1 MIRVVIG
8 EMNKRVFK
16 ILGLLLFIIV
26 FGTSGYM
33 YLEDYSFVD
42 ALYMTFITITTVGL
56 NEVVPL
62 SDIGKIFTI
71 VLICFS
77 LGVIGFIVSSFG
89 KYIVEGFLSK
99 RIKDYKINK
108 EIMKSKGHVIVCGF
122 GRNGKQ
128 AVIELLEHKEKVVVI
143 DRNEER
149 IEMVKEFDENLLYVY
164 GDATH
169 DEDLLKAGINNA
181 KALITAMPNDSDNVY
196 VVLTARELN
205 PDLRIIARASDLK
218 ADVRL
223 KRAGANNVVMPD
235 RIGGVRMA
243 KLVSSP
249 DIVEFVDKIF
259 LQSSRIE
266 TVPCDAMA
274 CSFESCSIKELN
286 IRNKS
291 GANIIGVKDGDG
303 QFIFNPSSDFLLKND
318 QQLFVMGS
326 GDQVVALRKLLSKG
340 E

>member
-1 MIRVVIG
+1 MIRVVISDI
-8 EMNKRVFK
+8 NTRVIK
-16 ILGLLLFIIV
+16 IIGLLVVIIV
-26 FGTSGYM
+26 IGTAGYM
-33 YLEDYSFVD
+33 YIEDYSFVD
-42 ALYMTFITITTVGL
+42 ALYMTFITITTVGFS
-56 NEVVPL
+56 EVIPL
-62 SDIGKIFTI
+62 SDMGKLFTCFLI
-71 VLICFS
+71 VSS
-77 LGVIGFIVSSFG
+77 LGVIGFVISSLG

-108 EIMKSKGHVIVCGF
+108 KIMKSKGHVIVCGF
-122 GRNGKQ
+122 GRNGRQ
-128 AVIELLEHKEKVVVI
+128 AVKELLEHREKVVVI
-143 DRNEER
+143 DRSEER
-149 IEMVKEFDENLLYVY
+149 IEMVRELNENLLYVF

-169 DEDLLKAGINNA
+169 DEDLVKAGIKNA
-181 KALITAMPNDSDNVY
+181 KALITAMPNDADNVY

-205 PDLRIIARASDLK
+205 PKLRIIARSTDVK

-223 KRAGANNVVMPD
+223 KRAGADNVVMPD

-266 TVPCDAMA
+266 KVPCSGLS

-286 IRNKS
+286 VRNKS
-291 GANIIGVKDGDG
+291 GASIIGVKDGEG
-303 QFIFNPSSDFLLKND
+303 QFVFNPSSNFILKND
-318 QQLFVMGS
+318 QQLFVMGTKE
-326 GDQVVALRKLLSKG
+326 QVESLRELISTG

>member
-1 MIRVVIG
+1 MISIFIKEINR
-8 EMNKRVFK
+8 RVFK
-16 ILGLLLFIIV
+16 IIGLFVIV
-26 FGTSGYM
+26 IGGGTFGYM
-33 YLEDYSFVD
+33 YLEDYSFINSM
-42 ALYMTFITITTVGL
+42 YMTFITVTTVGFA
-56 NEVVPL
+56 EVMPL
-62 SDIGKIFTI
+62 SDTGKIFTI
-71 VLICFS
+71 FLICSS

-89 KYIVEGFLSK
+89 KYIVEGFLTK

-108 EIMKSKGHVIVCGF
+108 KIMKSKGHVIVCGF
-122 GRNGKQ
+122 GRNGRQ
-128 AVIELLEHKEKVVVI
+128 AVIELLEYKETVVVI
-143 DRNEER
+143 DKSEER
-149 IEMVKEFDENLLYVY
+149 IEMIKELNENLLYVF

-169 DEDLLKAGINNA
+169 DDDLVKAGINNA
-181 KALITAMPNDSDNVY
+181 KALVTAMPNDADNVY

-205 PDLRIIARASDLK
+205 PDLRIIARASDLN
-218 ADVRL
+218 ADIRL
-223 KRAGANNVVMPD
+223 KRAGADNVVMPD

-243 KLVSSP
+243 KLVASP

-266 TVPCDAMA
+266 IVPCEAMA
-274 CSFESCSIKELN
+274 SSFESSSIKELN

-326 GDQVVALRKLLSKG
+326 DDQVVALRELLSMGK
-340 E
+340 